1 MVLVLLR
8 RVMTI
13 GVEAGSCWMRLAGWI
28 QTVLG
33 VKQLLL
39 FLDLLLGNV
48 IVVQVALGPG
58 RRRGGR
64 ELRAPLF

>member
-1 MVLVLLR
+1 
-8 RVMTI
+8 MTVVI
-13 GVEAGSCWMRLAGWI
+13 EARSCWVRLAGWI

-39 FLDLLLGNV
+39 FLNLLLGNV

-64 ELRAPLF
+64 ELGAPLF

>member
-1 MVLVLLR
+1 MLLVLLG
-8 RVMTI
+8 RVETVVI
-13 GVEAGSCWMRLAGWI
+13 EARSCWMRLAGRM

-33 VKQLLL
+33 VEQLLF

-58 RRRGGR
+58 R
-64 ELRAPLF
+64 

>member
-1 MVLVLLR
+1 
-8 RVMTI
+8 
-13 GVEAGSCWMRLAGWI
+13 MRLAGWI

-39 FLDLLLGNV
+39 FLNLLLGNV

-64 ELRAPLF
+64 ELGAPLF

>member
-1 MVLVLLR
+1 MLLVLWG
-8 RVMTI
+8 RVETVVI
-13 GVEAGSCWMRLAGWI
+13 EARSCRMRLAGWI

-58 RRRGGR
+58 R
-64 ELRAPLF
+64 

>member
-13 GVEAGSCWMRLAGWI
+13 VIEVSSCWMLLAGWI